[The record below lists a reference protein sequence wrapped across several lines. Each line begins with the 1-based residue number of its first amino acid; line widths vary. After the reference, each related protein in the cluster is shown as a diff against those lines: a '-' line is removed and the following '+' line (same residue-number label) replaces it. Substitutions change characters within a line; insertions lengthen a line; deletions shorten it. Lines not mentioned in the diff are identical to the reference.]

1 MATIEKRPGKY
12 GVAWRATVRT
22 GGRRVNA
29 TFDTKADALAWAA
42 ATERAIRAG
51 EPLPGESPPG
61 DCRLSDAT
69 AEYLRHLGG
78 RRLSQNTLRVYA
90 QCAARLEAAFSGATL
105 AGISRADVMRYR
117 DARLAVVGPASVR
130 HDLVLL
136 RGIYRHARLLGGV
149 DIPCPTDEVPA
160 PPPPKNREP
169 LLSLAEIQ
177 RLLDYCCAAPAPLLY
192 SYVHLMLLTAMRP
205 SEAAA
210 LRWEQ
215 VRPDLRMITLTRTK
229 TGGRRN
235 VPLSREA
242 LALLAR
248 LRVEMCGEMLFF
260 PDANAVPPLP
270 SQHFKGSFARA
281 CANAGLPGITL
292 YSLRHIAASYL
303 LMRGADIRTVAEIM
317 GHANISTTMRYT
329 HLLDAHKLAA
339 VDRLEGFGG

>member
-1 MATIEKRPGKY
+1 MAIIEKRAGAN
-12 GVAWRATVRT
+12 GTAWRARVRIK
-22 GGRRVNA
+22 GRNLSA
-29 TFDTKADALAWAA
+29 TFDTKADAAAWAA

-51 EPLPGESPPG
+51 EALPGEAPPG
-61 DCRLSDAT
+61 DCFFADAA
-69 AEYLRHLGG
+69 AEYLRHLSG
-78 RRLSQNTLRVYA
+78 RRMSQNTLRVYA
-90 QCAARLEAAFSGATL
+90 QCAARLEAAFAGATL
-105 AGISRADVMRYR
+105 AGIGRADVMRYR
-117 DARLAVVGPASVR
+117 DARLAVVGPSSVR
-130 HDLVLL
+130 HDLVFL
-136 RGIYRHARLLGGV
+136 RGIYKHARLLGGL
-149 DIPCPTDEVPA
+149 DIPCPADEVSA

-177 RLLDYCCAAPAPLLY
+177 RLLDDCCASPAPLLY
-192 SYVHLMLLTAMRP
+192 SYVHLLLLTAMRP

-235 VPLSREA
+235 VPLSRDA

-270 SQHFKGSFARA
+270 SQHFRGSFLRA
-281 CANAGLPGITL
+281 CRNAGLPGITL

-339 VDRLEGFGG
+339 VDRLEGLGG